1 MRATAR
7 HVGRPRTEAQE
18 VAAGGAEDVAELN
31 LLVLARG
38 RAALGTATRGGEA
51 PDRVERPPPTC
62 PRHEAGGAPARC
74 ELGAR
79 RAGAGLGTTRNQSA
93 PVPRTPW
100 RFRQRLLSLLS
111 CAPVLAGI
119 ASRLSLLPSVRRT
132 ASQRP
137 ADSGAPV
144 LAGAIQ
150 RPAAYGALG
159 TIPDTRR
166 RIPQN
171 IHRSHATR
179 RGWREYRPVRAEAAV
194 GAGGDSAAARPRRD
208 EASLSPPAT
217 VGGVN
222 TARCAPKRPSARAGT
237 ALPHGLAAMRRACP
251 RPPHRCSGTYTARR
265 RAGVAPVALSGIGP
279 PARRST
285 RRASLRLRR
294 AGRLAGTAWTRARYS
309 RAGVGSAASGTGKRR
324 SATAR
329 ARAWPPRRS

>member
-1 MRATAR
+1 MPPSRAHLGGFGNVFSPSSRVRRSWPASRHVSPSCPPSAGLPPSGPPTVAHPCLPARSNDLPRTAR
-7 HVGRPRTEAQE
+7 WGQFRIP
-18 VAAGGAEDVAELN
+18 GDVSHKIYIG
-31 LLVLARG
+31 V
-38 RAALGTATRGGEA
+38 T
-51 PDRVERPPPTC
+51 
-62 PRHEAGGAPARC
+62 
-74 ELGAR
+74 
-79 RAGAGLGTTRNQSA
+79 
-93 PVPRTPW
+93 
-100 RFRQRLLSLLS
+100 
-111 CAPVLAGI
+111 
-119 ASRLSLLPSVRRT
+119 
-132 ASQRP
+132 RP
-137 ADSGAPV
+137 A
-144 LAGAIQ
+144 
-150 RPAAYGALG
+150 
-159 TIPDTRR
+159 
-166 RIPQN
+166 
-171 IHRSHATR
+171 
-179 RGWREYRPVRAEAAV
+179 
-194 GAGGDSAAARPRRD
+194 
-208 EASLSPPAT
+208 